1 MSSSVAKS
9 RLRVNDVIDA
19 QYQSLFSFQEFND
32 MQSIVLPQA
41 LGSDCNMVVAAPTGT
56 GKTIVHELAILRL
69 IIDHSVDKKA
79 CKTVYIAPNKALCQ
93 QKMQEWYKKFSPLN
107 LIVLEV
113 TGDTDLKQSLRLIA
127 MASIIITTPEKW
139 DSLTR

>member
-1 MSSSVAKS
+1 
-9 RLRVNDVIDA
+9 
-19 QYQSLFSFQEFND
+19 
-32 MQSIVLPQA
+32 
-41 LGSDCNMVVAAPTGT
+41 LGSDCNMVVAAPMGT

-69 IIDHSVDKKA
+69 IIDHCIDKKA
-79 CKTVYIAPNKALCQ
+79 TKTVYIAPNKALCQ

-139 DSLTR
+139 DSLTRWTFVYLPIPTDLHSV

>member
-1 MSSSVAKS
+1 MTSTACT
-9 RLRVNDVIDA
+9 RLKVKNVIDT
-19 QYQSLFSFQEFND
+19 QYRSLFAFEEFND

-41 LGSDCNMVVAAPTGT
+41 LRSDCNMVVAAPTGT
-56 GKTIVHELAILRL
+56 GKTIVHELAILRS
-69 IIDHSVDKKA
+69 IVDPVDRKSS
-79 CKTVYIAPNKALCQ
+79 KTVYIAPNKALCQ
-93 QKMQEWYKKFSPLN
+93 QKMQEWHKKFTPLN
-107 LIVLEV
+107 LVVLEV